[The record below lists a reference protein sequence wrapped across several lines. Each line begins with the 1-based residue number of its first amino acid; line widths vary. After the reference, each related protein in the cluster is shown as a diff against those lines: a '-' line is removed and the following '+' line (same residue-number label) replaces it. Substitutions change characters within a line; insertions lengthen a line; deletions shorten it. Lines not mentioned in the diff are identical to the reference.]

1 MWLYVDFCIQQSK
14 DAGIRT
20 LVMLDEQ
27 GGNDSD
33 LFLFHM
39 SLQTHFPYVISC
51 DHSKIQ
57 CIPEVTEQVGVF
69 FFFYDF
75 N

>member
-39 SLQTHFPYVISC
+39 SLQTHFFLTLSVVI
-51 DHSKIQ
+51 IQ
-57 CIPEVTEQVGVF
+57 KYNASQK
-69 FFFYDF
+69 
-75 N
+75 